1 MTDATVATTWTGYA
15 QPAGALPQVK
25 HTHHGKL
32 ITLLVVGLLAL
43 SGVVTG
49 VSEWVTP
56 AHKNYVCPPDCG
68 HPPTAR
74 PVASAPR
81 YTGAGGAYSVSYFPS
96 NSNLS
101 TSKDSSG
108 VTVKLLVGDGGAIR
122 LFGTAAGGR
131 TAQQVAGDLVG
142 KAFPDAKRVYAVP
155 NAVVGYQPGYGEV
168 DDVYPQSS
176 DGSYTH
182 DRLVLMVAVK
192 NNVALVAEALGPYD
206 PASPG
211 GSSDTGHP
219 TGVSLAVAAFLLDPL
234 VNSFMWHGD
243 PPR

>member
-1 MTDATVATTWTGYA
+1 MLIGLILTLVLSQSAPPQT
-15 QPAGALPQVK
+15 PARMSIAGRV
-25 HTHHGKL
+25 T
-32 ITLLVVGLLAL
+32 
-43 SGVVTG
+43 SG
-49 VSEWVTP
+49 TP
-56 AHKNYVCPPDCG
+56 AHP
-68 HPPTAR
+68 
-74 PVASAPR
+74 
-81 YTGAGGAYSVSYFPS
+81 
-96 NSNLS
+96 
-101 TSKDSSG
+101 
-108 VTVKLLVGDGGAIR
+108 
-122 LFGTAAGGR
+122 
-131 TAQQVAGDLVG
+131 
-142 KAFPDAKRVYAVP
+142 VP